1 MHRLEICNKSL
12 LYQSIHWNRLLRY
25 EIRKQISSIST
36 HQSTWL
42 GINLFL
48 NMTTDVKWY
57 YLTWAWNNFFFI
69 FVCASPISS
78 VFILFHFFHLSFKQ
92 YILSFFSYS
101 LEWDI
106 WSIQMTYTKI
116 SILLDLSLSASMNWP
131 ICTWWL
137 LPSDWVNIHFILFI
151 K

>member
-57 YLTWAWNNFFFI
+57 YLTWVSTI
-69 FVCASPISS
+69 FSLFSCIYSPYGGFGICSIPLLS
-78 VFILFHFFHLSFKQ
+78 YLLFSQ
-92 YILSFFSYS
+92 YTLSYS
-101 LEWDI
+101 LIFLNGKFEVFKYLKVTCTQI
-106 WSIQMTYTKI
+106 HTF
-116 SILLDLSLSASMNWP
+116 SLSYLFRL
-131 ICTWWL
+131 TWTGL
-137 LPSDWVNIHFILFI
+137 FVDVDSIHQNE
-151 K
+151 